1 MLSVAFAS
9 IALLMQA
16 PAGAATSPSSWILSC
31 DLGAKGD
38 AGPRVFRLGP
48 QIFQERKSGAK
59 GFGPNLCES
68 FQCLADAN
76 RLQGTIKSRTLTV
89 TIQVEPGRQ
98 KATWQTQGASGLSRT
113 SGACTIQPDK
123 SHP

>member
-9 IALLMQA
+9 IALLVQA
-16 PAGAATSPSSWILSC
+16 SAGAAPSPSIWILSC

-38 AGPRVFRLGP
+38 AGPRVFRLGA
-48 QIFQERKSGAK
+48 QIFQEWKPEAKS
-59 GFGPNLCES
+59 FGPNLCQS
-68 FQCLADAN
+68 FQCLADAD
-76 RLQGTIKSRTLTV
+76 RLQGTIKSRTLMV
-89 TIQVEPGRQ
+89 MIQVEPGRQ

>member
-98 KATWQTQGASGLSRT
+98 TATWQTQGASGLSRT

-123 SHP
+123 SPP